1 MKKSMLFMYML
12 ASSLF
17 AFADDY
23 AYLTVGY
30 NSIEQSIELATI
42 QKITFD
48 TSAEKMTVTTSTG
61 NEIDFP
67 LTQMEK
73 MFFSATATAVESLP
87 EKSKNMSV
95 SGGVLRVS
103 GNDMLYIYGSNGMLQ
118 QITKVKGSAAVSLQ
132 TLPKGVYIVR
142 MGNQTIKISK

>member
-1 MKKSMLFMYML
+1 MYML
-12 ASSLF
+12 VSSLV

-23 AYLTVGY
+23 AYLTIGY

-48 TSAEKMTVTTSTG
+48 TSSENMVVTTSTG
-61 NEIDFP
+61 NEITFP

-73 MFFSATATAVESLP
+73 MFFSATATAIESLP
-87 EKSKNMSV
+87 EKSKNLSV
-95 SGGVLRVS
+95 SGGVLRAN

-118 QITKVKGSAAVSLQ
+118 QMTKVKGSVAVSLQ

-142 MGNQTIKISK
+142 MGDQTIKISK